1 MEPKD
6 FLQMVGVVQN
16 LLLPHHLAI
25 ALLQM
30 KLEEASL
37 WL

>member
-6 FLQMVGVVQN
+6 FLQMVEVVQK
-16 LLLPHHLAI
+16 LLPHHLAI

-30 KLEEASL
+30 KLGGVLIEL
-37 WL
+37 